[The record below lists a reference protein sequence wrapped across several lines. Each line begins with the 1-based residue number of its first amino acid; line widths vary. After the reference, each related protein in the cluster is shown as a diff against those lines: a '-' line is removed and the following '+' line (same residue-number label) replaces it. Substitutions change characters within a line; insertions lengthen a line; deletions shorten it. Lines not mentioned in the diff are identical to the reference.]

1 MAWLRQL
8 YNPWG
13 VEQMIQITARAWKW
27 VGMYYAIAC
36 GLSCLLWAPI
46 VLGQNVLRLLTVAPA
61 TSTRRILIL
70 NEVGTQHPAIP
81 LIDQHIHAALQNSP
95 YRIEWYKEYLDTIW
109 FPEVGD
115 QQRFQQSII
124 DKYRNLQPDVII
136 TVGPS
141 PLRFMAEKHKDAFPG
156 IPIIFCLP
164 NADSPGVPLLDA
176 DFTGV
181 ETELDAAETLK
192 VALALR
198 PDTQH
203 VFVIGGTS
211 YYDRL
216 QEAVVKAQLKQYQQ
230 SSDVSY
236 LFDLTMPALLDR
248 VHNLPDR
255 SIVIFTAMGRD
266 AAGTRFA
273 SSREAS
279 PAITAAANAPLF
291 SLFDIYLNHGEIG
304 GYLSSVAD
312 QGTVAGEMAFE
323 LLNGKKALDIPRQK
337 SVIAYMFD
345 WQALKRWGIKESAL
359 PAGSIVLNRPPSFRQ
374 AYKKYIF
381 IAILVLLSQAV
392 AMCAV
397 AMRRLKRKR
406 FESELAES
414 EKRFRLVANTA
425 PVMIWMSGP
434 DKHYTYVNQ
443 RWLDFTGRP
452 VAAELGDGWA
462 ESVHLDDLDN
472 CMQTYVSAFD
482 RRKSFTTEYRLR
494 RREGDYRWIMNT
506 GVPRINADGLFAGYI
521 GSALDVTSRKLAE
534 EALAGVGGKLIAV
547 QEQERT
553 RIAWELREDINQQL
567 ALLSVML
574 DQFQQNPPRS
584 ISETRSRVA
593 NFVDRVEDVSESIRA
608 LSDRLHSSELKYLGV
623 VVAMRSLCRKF
634 SAQHQVEVH
643 FSHEAVPDDLPGEI
657 SLCLFRVMQEALMN
671 ALKHSGVKS
680 FDVALRASN
689 ETIYLSVRDAGVGFD
704 TVEGLKGYG
713 IGLTSIRERTRFVN
727 GKVIIHSEP
736 NAGTTIEVEV
746 PLKSE
751 LAQATWLSPT
761 VSEE

>member
-1 MAWLRQL
+1 MSVLKREISRRHQSRGFLPDLCFAF
-8 YNPWG
+8 
-13 VEQMIQITARAWKW
+13 
-27 VGMYYAIAC
+27 
-36 GLSCLLWAPI
+36 
-46 VLGQNVLRLLTVAPA
+46 VLGLLTMAQGQS

-95 YRIEWYKEYLDTIW
+95 YQIEWYKEYFDTIW

-115 QQRFQQSII
+115 QQRIQQFII
-124 DKYRNLQPDVII
+124 EKYRSFQPDVII

-141 PLRFMAEKHKDAFPG
+141 PLRFMAEKHREAFPG
-156 IPIIFCLP
+156 IPVIFCLP
-164 NADSPGVPLLDA
+164 NADSPGVPVLDE

-181 ETELDAAETLK
+181 ETELDAAKTLQ

-216 QEAVVKAQLKQYQQ
+216 LEAVVKAQLKQYQQ
-230 SSDVSY
+230 SSDISY
-236 LFDLTMPALLDR
+236 LFDLTMPAVLDR
-248 VHNLPDR
+248 VRKLPDR

-279 PAITAAANAPLF
+279 PAITSAANAPLF

-312 QGTVAGEMAFE
+312 QGTVVGEMALE
-323 LLNGKKALDIPRQK
+323 VLNGKKVQDISRQK
-337 SVIAYMFD
+337 SVVDYMFD
-345 WQALKRWGIKESAL
+345 WRALKRWGIKESAL
-359 PAGSIVLNRPPSFRQ
+359 PVGSLVLNRPPSFWQ
-374 AYKKYIF
+374 AYKQYIS
-381 IAILVLLSQAV
+381 IALLILLTQAV

-397 AMRRLKRKR
+397 AVRRLKRKR
-406 FESELAES
+406 VELELAES

-434 DKHYTYVNQ
+434 DKRYTYVNQ
-443 RWLDFTGRP
+443 RYLDFTGRP
-452 VAAELGDGWA
+452 VDAELGDGWA
-462 ESVHLDDLDN
+462 EGVHSDDLAK

-482 RRKSFTTEYRLR
+482 RHESFTTEYRLR
-494 RREGDYRWIMNT
+494 RKDGDYRWIMNT
-506 GVPRINADGLFAGYI
+506 GVPRINADGFFAGYI
-521 GSALDVTSRKLAE
+521 GSALDVTSRKFVE
-534 EALAGVGGKLIAV
+534 EALAGVGGKLIAA

-553 RIAWELREDINQQL
+553 RVAWELREDINQQL

-574 DQFQQNPPRS
+574 DQFKQNPPQS
-584 ISETRSRVA
+584 ISETRSQVA
-593 NFVDRVEDVSESIRA
+593 DFVDQVADVSQDIRA
-608 LSDRLHSSELKYLGV
+608 LSDRLHSSDLDYLSV
-623 VVAMRSLCRKF
+623 VVVMQRFCREF
-634 SAQHQVEVH
+634 SAQHHVEVH
-643 FSHEAVPDDLPGEI
+643 FSYEAIPDDLPREI
-657 SLCLFRVMQEALMN
+657 SLCLFRVMETALMN

-680 FDVALRASN
+680 FDVSLRESN

-704 TVEGLKGYG
+704 TAEGLKGDG
-713 IGLTSIRERTRFVN
+713 IGLISIRERTRFVN
-727 GKVIIHSEP
+727 GKVVIHSGP
-736 NAGTTIEVEV
+736 NAGTTIEVQV
-746 PLKSE
+746 PLKSG
-751 LAQATWLSPT
+751 LAQPT
-761 VSEE
+761 